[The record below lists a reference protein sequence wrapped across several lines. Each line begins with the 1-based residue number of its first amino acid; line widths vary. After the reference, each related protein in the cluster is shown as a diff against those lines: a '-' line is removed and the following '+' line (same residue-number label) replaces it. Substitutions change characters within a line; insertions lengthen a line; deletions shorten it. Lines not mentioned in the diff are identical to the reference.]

1 MAEDFRDQFKVG
13 GRIWLDRY
21 RKTYAQLHFT
31 RGAFRTL
38 LDPRAA
44 LNAARALS
52 KGFMQGRTQGDA
64 FQQGGVLV
72 VKQGGEPVYFYASK
86 VAGDM
91 PPTSEVIGAAMSAG
105 SQPAAPATA

>member
-1 MAEDFRDQFKVG
+1 MAEDFRDQFQVG
-13 GRIWLDRY
+13 GTIWLDRQRRAY
-21 RKTYAQLHFT
+21 QQLNFT
-31 RGAFRTL
+31 RGAFSTL

-72 VKQGGEPVYFYASK
+72 VRRGGEPVYFYASK

-91 PPTSEVIGAAMSAG
+91 APMAEVIAA
-105 SQPAAPATA
+105 ATS